1 MDVARCILE
10 ANLIEGDLL
19 PILATW
25 GENSTENKFRSRI
38 ALSCFELMVPLTWPI
53 EKDRETMTIN
63 HHRHTPVLELAQ
75 IQYKRAIINFDGSRI
90 LHAAVRAALPAIA
103 MPSGDRSTRD
113 QGVIKLVLF
122 FLRNIALI
130 NPAADMQF
138 EGDES
143 QVSRSATIDAFSYQD
158 ILMFLL
164 TLSSNMGDDFRTEDT
179 IVMEIIYHLVKQ
191 VDIERLFMDEQQLSK
206 AKATELSSMMHKEDS
221 MLKAY
226 NRKGPTRH
234 NRFGTMIWVQREDGK
249 MSSLSGQDA
258 LADASVRNKKLDE
271 SKTYRPP
278 KRQRKDNK
286 DERDLGLP
294 APLTASARKQ
304 LRQFVEEF
312 LDSGFNP
319 LFSHVRRTIDRE
331 ASHLMQQNRR
341 QFFYLVAWFLEAERY
356 RRKNAAANKQKPSEE
371 VGSFN
376 LVAGVLNQEMFI
388 TLNKALH
395 DSYEFKDWAELAAV
409 MRCFTQIL
417 QTVQEMSEQGTDD
430 DKDIAENVLSRLFYE
445 EATQD
450 MVANIVR
457 TYKDQSF
464 EYLDAATELCHHF
477 LRTLEQYS
485 KQNAE
490 MQIRSR
496 RRARQKKKDQAAAD
510 DNGAANDD
518 SGEDEPSVER
528 ISKERTFDFKR
539 FAVKFTPQG
548 AVDTFATFLKY
559 YQELNSAQLKRAHR
573 YFYRLAFK
581 QDMVVMLFRVDLIRL
596 FYTMIKGTDALDKS
610 NAMFKDWEEL
620 VKQILRRCVKKIEE
634 RPETLVEMLFSKSSS
649 TAFFLEYGFEKQT
662 TTTKAQAKPA
672 TELVFKNTEERDRQ
686 IAIVI
691 GAMIDKNQTDH
702 IGWMKKIV
710 ADAESERRSWAAA
723 NDALA
728 DPFVEDD
735 DGANAAEPK
744 KSPLICKFYDMTDGK
759 PAANVDCRRTIRYRG
774 AQDRHFQKLALA
786 STYDSLWL

>member
-1 MDVARCILE
+1 MEVLRDLKRWIRFYDEKTNRMDVARCILE

-25 GENSTENKFRSRI
+25 GENSTESKFRSRI

-75 IQYKRAIINFDGSRI
+75 IQYKRAIINFDGARI
-90 LHAAVRAALPAIA
+90 LHAAVRAALPAMA
-103 MPSGDRSTRD
+103 MASGDRSTRD

-130 NPAADMQF
+130 NPAPDMKF

-158 ILMFLL
+158 IFMLLL
-164 TLSSNMGDDFRTEDT
+164 TIASNMGDDFRTEDT

-191 VDIERLFMDEQQLSK
+191 VDIERLFMDDQQLSK
-206 AKATELSSMMHKEDS
+206 AKATELSSMMYKEDA

-249 MSSLSGQDA
+249 MSSLSGQDS
-258 LADASVRNKKLDE
+258 LADASIRNKKLDE

-278 KRQRKDNK
+278 KRQRQDNK

-294 APLTASARKQ
+294 TPLTASARKQ

-319 LFSHVRRTIDRE
+319 LFSHLRRTIDRE

-341 QFFYLVAWFLEAERY
+341 QFFYLIAWFLEAERF
-356 RRKNAAANKQKPSEE
+356 RRKDAAANKQKPSED
-371 VGSFN
+371 VSSFN

-395 DSYEFKDWAELAAV
+395 ESYEFKDWSELAAV

-417 QTVQEMSEQGTDD
+417 QTVQEMTEQGTDD

-445 EATQD
+445 EATHD
-450 MVANIVR
+450 MVANIAR

-464 EYLDAATELCHHF
+464 EYLDAATELTHHF

-496 RRARQKKKDQAAAD
+496 RRARQRKKDKEATNGND
-510 DNGAANDD
+510 DANDD

-539 FAVKFTPQG
+539 FASRFTPQG
-548 AVDTFATFLKY
+548 VVDTFAAFLKY
-559 YQELNSAQLKRAHR
+559 YQELNTVQLKRAHR

-581 QDMVVMLFRVDLIRL
+581 QEMAVMLFRVDLIRL
-596 FYTMIKGTDALDKS
+596 LYNMVKGTEALDKS
-610 NAMFKDWEEL
+610 SPMFKDWEEL
-620 VKQILRRCVKKIEE
+620 VKQILRKCVKKIEE
-634 RPETLVEMLFSKSSS
+634 RPETLVEMLFSKGSS

-662 TTTKAQAKPA
+662 TTKAQVKPA
-672 TELVFKNTEERDRQ
+672 TELVFKNTEDRDRQ
-686 IAIVI
+686 VAIVI
-691 GAMIDKNQTDH
+691 GAMIDKQQTDH
-702 IGWMKKIV
+702 IEWMKKTV
-710 ADAESERRSWAAA
+710 ADAESERRAWAAA
-723 NDALA
+723 NVALD
-728 DPFVEDD
+728 DPLVEDED
-735 DGANAAEPK
+735 NGDAAEAK
-744 KSPLICKFYDMTDGK
+744 KSPLICKFHSIMATK
-759 PAANVDCRRTIRYRG
+759 R
-774 AQDRHFQKLALA
+774 
-786 STYDSLWL
+786 WLTCV